1 MKAFRSLRARV
12 RQRGRELI
20 AGILRESE
28 AVFSTPLGDPDTT
41 KMVKREFPPVGAEQL
56 IRSYLEELLILLLR
70 SEPVKQVSPLRH
82 RIEGDLFLQLTDY
95 MQKNLAFPV
104 SLADL
109 AHYAGVSES
118 TVKAI
123 FRTRVGM
130 GANAYFIQLRIK
142 AAKAYIREGNYNLT
156 QIAELLGY
164 DSIHY
169 FSRQFRTIT
178 GMAPSEYARSVRAIE
193 KEDQEES
200 V

>member
-1 MKAFRSLRARV
+1 
-12 RQRGRELI
+12 
-20 AGILRESE
+20 
-28 AVFSTPLGDPDTT
+28 
-41 KMVKREFPPVGAEQL
+41 
-56 IRSYLEELLILLLR
+56 
-70 SEPVKQVSPLRH
+70 
-82 RIEGDLFLQLTDY
+82 
-95 MQKNLAFPV
+95 
-104 SLADL
+104 
-109 AHYAGVSES
+109 
-118 TVKAI
+118 
-123 FRTRVGM
+123 M